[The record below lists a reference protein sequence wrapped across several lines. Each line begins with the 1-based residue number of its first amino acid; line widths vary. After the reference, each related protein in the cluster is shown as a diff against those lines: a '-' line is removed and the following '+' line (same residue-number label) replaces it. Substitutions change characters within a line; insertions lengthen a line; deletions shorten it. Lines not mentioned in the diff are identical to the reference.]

1 MPKPIGNSSRYMPG
15 LDGLRAIAVLAVIAY
30 HVSFDWT
37 PGGLLGV
44 TMFFVLSGYLITDLL
59 LAQWS
64 EHKRIDFKTFWLRR
78 ARRLLPAMFIMLGL
92 VSLWLFLTDTG
103 RLYSIGGDIG
113 SALLYIS
120 NWWLIFHDVSYF
132 ESFGPPSP
140 LGHFWSLAV
149 EEQFYL
155 IWPIALLGAL
165 QIARMRGQ
173 LLTWTIAAAAISACL
188 MTLLYTPGED
198 PSRVYYGTDTRAFA
212 LLIGASLAI
221 VWPSRK
227 LASNITLKS
236 RFALNLLGSIGLIV
250 MIAMIVLTKEYD
262 SFLYQGGMV
271 VASLATAA
279 IVAAIVHPAVKLGYA
294 IGFKPLRWLGVRS
307 YGIYLYHYPIIVL
320 STPQADFGE
329 FHAVRALLQVA
340 ATLAIAEWSW
350 RYIEEPIRRGALARL
365 FAEFRSSTRLLSF
378 NFRKMMMLLPT
389 ALLVTVSVSY
399 ASHAELLHEAAYP
412 AGSTP
417 EPPYTEVGNT
427 PAPSLNPGGSGDTEH
442 AGYKPEST
450 SKPPVSKPTEKP
462 APTPKPTNAT
472 EPEAT
477 QTPPNPATEVPPL
490 TQPTETPDNG
500 SQPEEPVVKD
510 AITIIGDSVILN
522 AAPYLVEQFPNLT
535 VDGKVG
541 RQMSDASEVIDA
553 FIQSGKL
560 GDIVVIELGTN
571 GSFKSKLLYA
581 LLDSI
586 GSERRILLVN
596 SRVPREWQDDVNKTL
611 AEAAEKYDNVSLV
624 DWYSASKGK
633 DDLFNKDGV
642 HLGKEGS
649 VYYAKLI
656 ADAING

>member
-227 LASNITLKS
+227 LAANLSLKS
-236 RFALNLLGSIGLIV
+236 RFALNSIGLIGLIV

-271 VASLATAA
+271 IASLATAA
-279 IVAAIVHPAVKLGYA
+279 IVAAIVHPAVKLGNV
-294 IGFKPLRWLGVRS
+294 IGLKPLRWLGVRS

-320 STPQADFGE
+320 TTPQAEFGE
-329 FHAVRALLQVA
+329 FHPVRALLQVA

-350 RYIEEPIRRGALARL
+350 RYIEEPIRRGALTRL
-365 FAEFRSSTRLLSF
+365 FAEFRSSTNLFSF

-399 ASHAELLHEAAYP
+399 ASHAELLHEAALP
-412 AGSTP
+412 GGSTP
-417 EPPYTEVGNT
+417 EPPYTEVGDT
-427 PAPSLNPGGSGDTEH
+427 PVPSLNPNGSSDMEH
-442 AGYKPEST
+442 AGYKPEATST
-450 SKPPVSKPTEKP
+450 PAAKPSDKP
-462 APTPKPTNAT
+462 APTPKPTNT
-472 EPEAT
+472 SEPEAT
-477 QTPPNPATEVPPL
+477 QTPPNSATEVPPL
-490 TQPTETPDNG
+490 TQPTDTPDNG
-500 SQPEEPVVKD
+500 SQHEEPIVKD

-522 AAPYLVEQFPNLT
+522 AAPYLEKQFPNLT

-541 RQMSDASEVIDA
+541 RQMSHASEVIDA

-571 GSFKSKLLYA
+571 GSFKSKLLYT

-586 GSERRILLVN
+586 GPERRILLVN
-596 SRVPREWQDDVNKTL
+596 SRVPREWQDDVNQTL

-649 VYYAKLI
+649 VYYANLI
-656 ADAING
+656 AKAING

>member
-1 MPKPIGNSSRYMPG
+1 MPKPIGNSSRYIPG

-64 EHKRIDFKTFWLRR
+64 EHKRIDFKTFWFRR
-78 ARRLLPAMFIMLGL
+78 ARRLLPAMFIMLAL

-155 IWPIALLGAL
+155 LWPLLLLGGL
-165 QIARMRGQ
+165 HIARMRGQ
-173 LLTWTIAAAAISACL
+173 LLSWTIAATAISACL
-188 MTLLYTPGED
+188 MTLLYSPGED
-198 PSRVYYGTDTRAFA
+198 PSRVYYGTDTRAFS

-221 VWPSRK
+221 VWPSRR
-227 LASNITLKS
+227 LAVNISMRS
-236 RFALNLLGSIGLIV
+236 RVALNTLGSIGLGI
-250 MIAMIVLTKEYD
+250 MIAMIVMTKEYD

-271 VASLATAA
+271 VASIATAA
-279 IVAAIVHPAVKLGYA
+279 VVAAIVHPAVKLGNL

-320 STPQADFGE
+320 STPQAQFGE

-340 ATLAIAEWSW
+340 ATLAIAELSW
-350 RYIEEPIRRGALARL
+350 RYIEEPIRRGALTKL
-365 FAEFRSSTRLLSF
+365 FAELRSNAMLLSF

-399 ASHAELLHEAAYP
+399 ASHAELLHEAALP
-412 AGSTP
+412 AGSIP
-417 EPPYTEVGNT
+417 EPPYSEVVNT
-427 PAPSLNPGGSGDTEH
+427 PMPSLPPNEPGDGTH
-442 AGYKPEST
+442 AGYKPEPT
-450 SKPPVSKPTEKP
+450 SKPPAEQPTEKP
-462 APTPKPTNAT
+462 VPTTKPTSTPQPDAT
-472 EPEAT
+472 DPSDH
-477 QTPPNPATEVPPL
+477 PATEAPPL
-490 TQPTETPDNG
+490 TQPTTTPNG
-500 SQPEEPVVKD
+500 SQQEQVVKD
-510 AITIIGDSVILN
+510 DITIIGDSVILN
-522 AAPYLVEQFPNLT
+522 AAPYLEKQFPNLT

-541 RQMSDASEVIDA
+541 RQMAHASEVIDA
-553 FIQSGKL
+553 FIQSGRL
-560 GDIVVIELGTN
+560 GDIVILELGTN
-571 GSFKSKLLYA
+571 GSFKPKVLNA
-581 LLDSI
+581 LLDAI
-586 GSERRILLVN
+586 GSERRIMLIN
-596 SRVPREWQDDVNKTL
+596 TRVPREWQDDVNKTL
-611 AEAAEKYDNVSLV
+611 AEAAEKYDNVSLI
-624 DWYSASKGK
+624 DWYSASKDK
-633 DDLFNKDGV
+633 EQLFNKDGV
-642 HLGKEGS
+642 HLGKEGAI
-649 VYYAKLI
+649 YFAEMIAK
-656 ADAING
+656 AIKG